1 MSETSPK
8 KPLTSLWAEFS
19 VADKTNMC
27 FPLHVVLEG
36 EQIEIAQKDPVA
48 SLVGYLLAM
57 AKSPY
62 RISFNKR
69 ATAYAYV
76 NVSHET
82 SELRAVHP
90 AEIQAFMTSEASNA
104 ERLGPYDGIKGP
116 EDRALLA
123 GKFPA
128 LFVAGAEPL
137 GTFSIDCS
145 AS

>member
-1 MSETSPK
+1 MPETSPK
-8 KPLTSLWAEFS
+8 KPLTSLWVEFS
-19 VADKTNMC
+19 VADKTHQY
-27 FPLHVVLEG
+27 FPLHDVLEG
-36 EQIEIAQKDPVA
+36 EQIPAAQENPVA

-62 RISFNKR
+62 KISFNKR
-69 ATAYAYV
+69 ATAYAC
-76 NVSHET
+76 VST
-82 SELRAVHP
+82 SNEVGAQQIVSP
-90 AEIQAFMTSEASNA
+90 EQIQAFMASEASNA

-116 EDRALLA
+116 QDRALLA

>member
-1 MSETSPK
+1 MPITSPLK
-8 KPLTSLWAEFS
+8 SLWVEFS
-19 VADKTNMC
+19 LADSTHQA
-27 FPLHVVLEG
+27 FPLHDVLEG
-36 EQIEIAQKDPVA
+36 EQIKIAQENPVA

-69 ATAYAYV
+69 AAAYAYV

-82 SELRAVHP
+82 SELRAVNP
-90 AEIQAFMTSEASNA
+90 DQIQAFMATPESNA

-128 LFVAGAEPL
+128 LFVAGSQPL
-137 GTFSIDCS
+137 GTFSISC
-145 AS
+145 AAY